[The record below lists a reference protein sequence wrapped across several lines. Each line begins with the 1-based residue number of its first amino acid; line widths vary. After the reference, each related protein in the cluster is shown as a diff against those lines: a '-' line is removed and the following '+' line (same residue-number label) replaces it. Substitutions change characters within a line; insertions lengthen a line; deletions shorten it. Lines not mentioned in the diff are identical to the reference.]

1 MIKAEL
7 TGEENIHVETNG
19 SEKDIYLE
27 LGHLMRKVHQAVAG
41 FKGKDSADT
50 FIDSLAFLAKKS
62 EEDADA
68 LKLFEEFVSER
79 EKKRR
84 KSNG

>member
-1 MIKAEL
+1 MIKAEMKDNE
-7 TGEENIHVETNG
+7 TIQVEIKGTLKG
-19 SEKDIYLE
+19 IYSELA
-27 LGHLMRKVHQAVAG
+27 HLMWKFHQAVAG
-41 FKGKDSADT
+41 FEGRDSADT

-79 EKKRR
+79 DNNK
-84 KSNG
+84 

>member
-41 FKGKDSADT
+41 FKGKDSADI

>member
-1 MIKAEL
+1 MIKAEMKDNE
-7 TGEENIHVETNG
+7 TIQVEIKGTPKG
-19 SEKDIYLE
+19 IYSELA
-27 LGHLMRKVHQAVAG
+27 HLMGKIHQAVTG
-41 FKGKDSADT
+41 FEGRDSADT

-79 EKKRR
+79 DNNK
-84 KSNG
+84 

>member
-1 MIKAEL
+1 MIKAEMKDNE
-7 TGEENIHVETNG
+7 TIQVEVKGTLKG
-19 SEKDIYLE
+19 IYSELA
-27 LGHLMRKVHQAVAG
+27 HLMGRIHQAVTG
-41 FKGKDSADT
+41 FEGRDSADT

>member
-7 TGEENIHVETNG
+7 TDGATIHVEVNG
-19 SEKDIYLE
+19 SGKDIYLE

-41 FKGKDSADT
+41 FEDRDSADT

-62 EEDADA
+62 EEDTDV

-79 EKKRR
+79 DNNK
-84 KSNG
+84 